1 MTARACSVTALN
13 PRSLPVLFVCGLH
26 RSGTSALARLLA
38 GSPGIRG
45 MSGTGVPEDE
55 GQHVQSVVPPGSAH
69 GGPGLFAFDP
79 GSHLT
84 ERSAVASRRNA
95 CALIRAWA
103 PYWQLSTTDQ
113 RRLGYGPTGLVV
125 LEKSPPNLVRTRLL
139 QEMFPTAHFI
149 TLLRHPAVVTV
160 STARWRPS
168 LAPAT
173 LLRHWLHAHRVYRAD
188 RRQLRTAHELRYED
202 LLSDPRGTLAALAAR
217 TNIDGRFDLGH
228 LEAGHND
235 RHLQTWM
242 MMANTISH
250 EDRSTVERQVR
261 RYGYSLQAPYVLP
274 FSGFADA

>member
-1 MTARACSVTALN
+1 MKAKARSFVALD
-13 PRSLPVLFVCGLH
+13 PERLPVLFVCGLH

-38 GSPGIRG
+38 GSPGIRP
-45 MSGTGVPEDE
+45 MRGTGAPEDE
-55 GQHVQSVVPPGSAH
+55 GQHVQSVYPPGFVH

-84 ERSAVASRRNA
+84 ERSALASRINA
-95 CALIRAWA
+95 CALLRAWA
-103 PYWQLSTTDQ
+103 PYWQLSMADQ
-113 RRLGYGPTGLVV
+113 RKLGYGPTGLVV

-139 QEMFPTAHFI
+139 QELFPFAHFI

-160 STARWRPS
+160 STARWRPG

-188 RRQLRTAHELRYED
+188 RRQLRAAHEVRYED
-202 LLSDPRGTLAALAAR
+202 LLSDPHGTLVTLAAKA
-217 TNIDGRFDLGH
+217 NIDGRFDLGQM
-228 LEAGHND
+228 EAGHND

-242 MMANTISH
+242 MIADTICH
-250 EDRSTVERQVR
+250 EDRSSIERQVR

-274 FSGFADA
+274 FGGFAEA

>member
-1 MTARACSVTALN
+1 MTAEAHSFMALD
-13 PRSLPVLFVCGLH
+13 PGSLPVLFVCGLH

-38 GSPGIRG
+38 SSPGIRG

-55 GQHVQSVVPPGSAH
+55 GQHVQSVYPPGSAH

-84 ERSAVASRRNA
+84 EHSAVASRLSA
-95 CALIRAWA
+95 CALSQAWA
-103 PYWQLSTTDQ
+103 PYWQLTTTD
-113 RRLGYGPTGLVV
+113 RRKLGYGPTGLVV

-139 QEMFPTAHFI
+139 QEMFPMAHFI

-160 STARWRPS
+160 STARWRPT

-188 RRQLRTAHELRYED
+188 RRQLHMAHELRYED
-202 LLSDPRGTLAALAAR
+202 LLSDPHGTLAALAAR
-217 TNIDGRFDLGH
+217 ADIDGRFDPGH

-242 MMANTISH
+242 TMANTISR
-250 EDRSTVERQVR
+250 EDRSSIERQVC
-261 RYGYSLQAPYVLP
+261 RYGYSLHAPYVLP
-274 FSGFADA
+274 FGGLAEA